1 MEPVL
6 QPFRQTAR
14 SAACFLVAGLIP
26 LALAAT
32 GCGRGNGTV
41 AVTGVATLKD
51 GPPLPRGRVFL
62 TGGSASASGQIN
74 PDGTFTLGT
83 FTTSDGARPGVYT
96 AHIVGATEEDT
107 RSEFDR
113 MSGNGKP
120 PPSLI
125 DRKYDA
131 AATSDLKVEIKP
143 PKTHLE
149 LLLDPKAS
157 AAKRPAR
164 N

>member
-1 MEPVL
+1 MQPSMK
-6 QPFRQTAR
+6 PFRLAAR
-14 SAACFLVAGLIP
+14 PAACFLLAGLIP
-26 LALAAT
+26 LALAAA
-32 GCGRGNGTV
+32 GCGSGNGTV
-41 AVTGVATLKD
+41 AVTGVAKLRD
-51 GPPLPRGRVFL
+51 GSPLPRGRVFL

-74 PDGTFTLGT
+74 PDGTFSLGT
-83 FTTSDGARPGVYT
+83 FTMTDGARPGVYT

-113 MSGNGKP
+113 ATGKGNP

-149 LLLDPKAS
+149 LVLDPKAP
-157 AAKRPAR
+157 AAKQPVQ